1 MRVELHP
8 ANVFHAEPRWAEL
21 TVAELFSRQA
31 QLTPET
37 PAIVFRE
44 HLLTYARVEEQ
55 SNQLAHFLQQRGV
68 GPEIVVALCLERG
81 VDALEHL
88 IALLAVWK
96 ASGAYLMGDPAYYPE
111 EQIRS
116 MLGNERVRLILTQQ
130 RLQARLPETPL
141 ASVVSLDAAQEEIR
155 VYPTTAPLSRATP
168 ETLAYVIYTSGS
180 TGQPKGVLVEHR
192 WLPYLAHEQIQLF
205 QVQPGDRFS
214 HLLAPS
220 FDASLS
226 EILTAWLAGATLYP
240 APLDALR
247 PGPRMV
253 AYLAQHHINLAHFT
267 PSVLTALPD
276 ADLPALRTLVVGG
289 EVCPA
294 ELAMRHTRLGRQVI
308 LVYGLTETTVCNFG
322 YRYPDDGSQPSLG
335 RAFSYVQVEVWDKQG
350 QPVAEGEPGQLVLA
364 EPLARGYTDEAQTTA
379 RFIARSGQRWC
390 LTGDYGYAQAD
401 GTYRFL
407 GRQDAQQKVA
417 GYLLNLAAVE
427 AALREHPDMRDA
439 RAFLYG
445 GRWVIAYVVLHRPG
459 ILRMSELRAFL
470 LARLPGRA
478 VPACCIPLDALPLS
492 AHGKASSRLE
502 DYPTPTAQDYQRFE
516 EVFHAPETEAE
527 RTLAA
532 MIQRQIENPLVA
544 HDPQAV
550 NILKSLPELGVDSL
564 GMVGVELDI
573 AEQFR
578 VSHLTEEQLTT
589 WPLYK
594 LASFLAEQLSA
605 RSDQP

>member
-1 MRVELHP
+1 MRVDLHP
-8 ANVFHAEPRWAEL
+8 ANVFEAEPHWEAS

-31 QLTPET
+31 QFTPET
-37 PAIVFRE
+37 PAIVFRD
-44 HLLTYARVEEQ
+44 HLLTYRQMEEQ
-55 SNQLAHFLQQRGV
+55 SNQLAHFLHQHGV
-68 GPEIVVALCLERG
+68 GPETVVSLCLERG

-96 ASGAYLMGDPAYYPE
+96 AGGAYLMVDPAYYPE
-111 EQIRS
+111 EQMRS
-116 MLGNERVRLILTQQ
+116 MLGNKQIRLILTQQ
-130 RLQARLPETPL
+130 RLQARLPGTPL
-141 ASVVSLDAAQEEIR
+141 ASVVSLDAVQDEITAC
-155 VYPTTAPLSRATP
+155 PTTAPLSRATP
-168 ETLAYVIYTSGS
+168 EMLAYVIYTSGS

-205 QVQPGDRFS
+205 QVRPGDRLS

-240 APLDALR
+240 APLEALR

-253 AYLAQHHINLAHFT
+253 AYLSQYHISLAHFT

-294 ELAMRHTRLGRQVI
+294 ELAMRHTRWGRQVI
-308 LVYGLTETTVCNFG
+308 VVYGLTETTVCNFG
-322 YRYPDDGSQPSLG
+322 YRYPGDGSQPSLG
-335 RAFSYVQVEVWDKQG
+335 HPFSYVQVEVWDEHG

-364 EPLARGYTDEAQTTA
+364 GPLARGYTDEAQTTA
-379 RFIARSGQRWC
+379 RFIVRNGHRWC
-390 LTGDYGYAQAD
+390 LTGDYGYVQAD

-427 AALREHPDMRDA
+427 AILQEHPDVRDA

-445 GRWVIAYVVLHRPG
+445 GRWIIAYVVLHQPG
-459 ILRMSELRAFL
+459 MLWMSELRAFL
-470 LARLPGRA
+470 LPRLPGRA
-478 VPACCIPLDALPLS
+478 LPACCIPLDALPLN

-502 DYPTPTAQDYQRFE
+502 DYPTPRASDYQRFE

-532 MIQRQIENPLVA
+532 MIQRQAENPLVA

-564 GMVGVELDI
+564 GMVGVELEI

-594 LASFLAEQLSA
+594 LASLLTEQLPA
-605 RSDQP
+605 RSDQS